1 MVEENS
7 ENSSCL
13 KIRGGGELE
22 DRRWGKMKEWD
33 SVSHINSSS
42 EMDVPCSP
50 ASVKKI
56 SWKPLFYFIFDVVFY
71 GQSYRM
77 KYWDH

>member
-1 MVEENS
+1 
-7 ENSSCL
+7 
-13 KIRGGGELE
+13 
-22 DRRWGKMKEWD
+22 MKEWD